1 MNHQAID
8 ILLVEDSQADA
19 EMTMRALKRK
29 NLCNNLMWLKDG
41 VEAIE
46 YLLRQGAHAG
56 RTPGNPKLIL
66 LDLKMPRM
74 NGIEVLKRIRE
85 TPELALLP
93 VVILTSSEEERDV
106 VQSYELGVNS
116 YVVKPV
122 SFENFAEEVI
132 KTGCYWLLVNR
143 VPNT

>member
-41 VEAIE
+41 VEAID
-46 YLLRQGAHAG
+46 YLMRQGQYADRPA
-56 RTPGNPKLIL
+56 GNPKLIL

-74 NGIEVLKRIRE
+74 NGIEVLKRVRE
-85 TPELALLP
+85 TPELELLP

-106 VQSYELGVNS
+106 VQSYKLGVNS

>member
-41 VEAIE
+41 VEALD
-46 YLLRQGAHAG
+46 YLMRRGPHAD
-56 RTPGNPKLIL
+56 RPPGNPKLIL

-74 NGIEVLKRIRE
+74 NGIEVLKQVRA

-106 VQSYELGVNS
+106 VQSYQLGVNS

>member
-41 VEAIE
+41 VEAID
-46 YLLRQGAHAG
+46 YLLRQGSYAG
-56 RTPGNPKLIL
+56 RAPGNPKLIL

-74 NGIEVLKRIRE
+74 NGIEVLKRVRE
-85 TPELALLP
+85 TPELELLP

-106 VQSYELGVNS
+106 VQSYKLGVNS